1 MSEDRETHPDWYGRG
16 IATRRSVLGAAYV
29 DRTQGA
35 RTEFDE
41 PFQNLLTE
49 SAWGHVWS
57 RPNISKRERS
67 MVTLALLAALGQ
79 WDELALHTRATANTG
94 ASPDDIRE
102 VMLHVGIY
110 AGIPAAN
117 HAIKVVKQALAEMN
131 ASEGKE
137 EQG

>member
-1 MSEDRETHPDWYGRG
+1 MTEKNAAPKDWYAQGL
-16 IATRRSVLGAAYV
+16 ATRRSVLGAAYV

-35 RTEFDE
+35 KTEFDE

-49 SAWGHVWS
+49 SAWGQVWS
-57 RPNISKRERS
+57 RPNITKRERS

-94 ASPDDIRE
+94 ASPEDIRE

-117 HAIKVVKQALAEMN
+117 HAIKVVKQTLAEMK
-131 ASEGKE
+131 ASEGKRE
-137 EQG
+137 

>member
-1 MSEDRETHPDWYGRG
+1 MSEKNHAPKDWYSEGM
-16 IATRRSVLGAAYV
+16 ATRRSVLGAAYV
-29 DRTQGA
+29 DRTQAA

-41 PFQNLLTE
+41 PFQKLITE

-57 RPNISKRERS
+57 RPDISKRERS
-67 MVTLALLAALGQ
+67 MITLALLAALGQ

-110 AGIPAAN
+110 AGVPAAN
-117 HAIKVVKQALAEMN
+117 HAMKIVRQTLAEMK
-131 ASEGKE
+131 ASEGK
-137 EQG
+137 

>member
-1 MSEDRETHPDWYGRG
+1 MTEKDAALKDWYAQGL
-16 IATRRSVLGAAYV
+16 ATRRSVLGAAYV

-35 RTEFDE
+35 KTEFDE

-49 SAWGHVWS
+49 SAWGQVWS
-57 RPNISKRERS
+57 RPNITKRERS

-94 ASPDDIRE
+94 ASPEDIRE

-117 HAIKVVKQALAEMN
+117 HAIKVVKQTLAEMK
-131 ASEGKE
+131 ASEGKRE
-137 EQG
+137 

>member
-1 MSEDRETHPDWYGRG
+1 MTEKDAALKDWFAQGL
-16 IATRRSVLGAAYV
+16 ATRRSVLGAAYV

-35 RTEFDE
+35 KTEFDE

-49 SAWGHVWS
+49 SAWGQVWS
-57 RPNISKRERS
+57 RPNITKRERS

-94 ASPDDIRE
+94 ASPEDIRE

-117 HAIKVVKQALAEMN
+117 HAIKVVKQTLAEMK
-131 ASEGKE
+131 ASEGKRE
-137 EQG
+137 

>member
-1 MSEDRETHPDWYGRG
+1 MTEKNAAPKDWYAQGL
-16 IATRRSVLGAAYV
+16 ATRRSVLGAAYV

-49 SAWGHVWS
+49 SAWGQVWS
-57 RPNISKRERS
+57 RPNITKRERS

-94 ASPDDIRE
+94 ASPEDIRE

-117 HAIKVVKQALAEMN
+117 HAIKVVKQTLAEMK
-131 ASEGKE
+131 ASEGKRE
-137 EQG
+137 

>member
-1 MSEDRETHPDWYGRG
+1 MTEKNAAPKDWYAQGL
-16 IATRRSVLGAAYV
+16 ATRRSVLGAAYV

-35 RTEFDE
+35 KTEFDE

-49 SAWGHVWS
+49 SAWGQVWS
-57 RPNISKRERS
+57 RPNITKRERS

-94 ASPDDIRE
+94 ASPEDIRE
-102 VMLHVGIY
+102 VRLHVGIY

-117 HAIKVVKQALAEMN
+117 HAIKVVKQTLAEMK
-131 ASEGKE
+131 ASEGKRE
-137 EQG
+137 

>member
-1 MSEDRETHPDWYGRG
+1 MTEKNAAPKDWYAQGL
-16 IATRRSVLGAAYV
+16 ATRRLVLGAAYV

-35 RTEFDE
+35 KTEFDE

-49 SAWGHVWS
+49 SAWGQVWS
-57 RPNISKRERS
+57 RPNITKRERS

-94 ASPDDIRE
+94 ASPEDIRE

-117 HAIKVVKQALAEMN
+117 HAIKVVKQTLAEMK
-131 ASEGKE
+131 ASEGKRE
-137 EQG
+137 

>member
-1 MSEDRETHPDWYGRG
+1 MTEKNAAPKDWYAQGL
-16 IATRRSVLGAAYV
+16 ATRRSVLGAAYV

-35 RTEFDE
+35 KTEFDE

-49 SAWGHVWS
+49 SAWGQVWS
-57 RPNISKRERS
+57 RPNITKRERS

-79 WDELALHTRATANTG
+79 WNELALHTRATANTG
-94 ASPDDIRE
+94 ASPEDIRE

-117 HAIKVVKQALAEMN
+117 HAIKVVKQTLAEMK
-131 ASEGKE
+131 ASEGKQE
-137 EQG
+137 